1 MNTPS
6 SQGAIGGIYTTN
18 TPSLT
23 LGCGSMGN
31 NSTTDNISAI
41 NLINTKKVTKRRVAM
56 QWFKVPPRI
65 YHEMGSVQY
74 LQKLPDVNRVMIVTD
89 KTMEKLGYIEKVKY
103 HH

>member
-1 MNTPS
+1 MEFSKKVKTGRLLVNTPS

-41 NLINTKKVTKRRVAM
+41 NLINTKKVTKRRVGM
-56 QWFKVPPRI
+56 QWFKVHPRI
-65 YHEMGSVQY
+65 FT
-74 LQKLPDVNRVMIVTD
+74 KVTWC
-89 KTMEKLGYIEKVKY
+89 K
-103 HH
+103 